1 MKTKNKKNEILFPKN
16 QLQLYG
22 YDDYFN
28 TFIKLFN
35 NNKLPNTIL
44 LSGPKGSGKATF
56 AYHFIN
62 YLLSRQENSNYS
74 INKFTI
80 NPENKSYK
88 NLCSNT
94 HPNFYPLENILNE
107 ENVKIENVKRIL
119 KFLNK
124 STYNSNI
131 KIVMIDNAEYLNISS
146 ANALLKALEEP
157 SDNTFFF
164 IIHNNSSTISATIK
178 SRCVEFKI
186 FHSLLEKK
194 LILDKIVK
202 QYEYDINI
210 DELDSNIYIESPGNI
225 FKYLSIFNEINLI
238 DPKNIIISISYLID
252 QFKQK
257 KDPQLLNFISLFVEI
272 FYKNLSLK
280 NYKKL
285 NIYFYNKHKILKL
298 INDVKKFNLDKNN
311 FFISLK
317 GILQNDS

>member
-28 TFIKLFN
+28 TFIKLFS
-35 NNKLPNTIL
+35 NNKLPNAIL

-62 YLLSRQENSNYS
+62 YLLSRKENSNYS

-80 NPENKSYK
+80 NPQNKSYK

-94 HPNFYPLENILNE
+94 HPNFYPLENNLNE
-107 ENVKIENVKRIL
+107 ENIKIENVKNIL

-131 KIVMIDNAEYLNISS
+131 KIVLIDNVEYLNISS

-164 IIHNNSSTISATIK
+164 IIHNNSSAISETIK

-186 FHSLLEKK
+186 FHNLLEKK
-194 LILDKIVK
+194 LILNNIIK

-210 DELDSNIYIESPGNI
+210 DELDSNIYVESPGNI
-225 FKYLSIFNEINLI
+225 FKYLSIFNEIKLN
-238 DPKNIIISISYLID
+238 DPKNILTSISYLID

-285 NIYFYNKHKILKL
+285 NIYFYNKHMILKL

>member
-28 TFIKLFN
+28 TFIKLFS
-35 NNKLPNTIL
+35 NNKLPNAIL

-62 YLLSRQENSNYS
+62 YLLSRKENYNYS

-80 NPENKSYK
+80 NPQNKSYK

-94 HPNFYPLENILNE
+94 HPNFYPLENNLNE
-107 ENVKIENVKRIL
+107 ENIKIENVKNIL

-131 KIVMIDNAEYLNISS
+131 KIVLIDNVEYLNISS

-164 IIHNNSSTISATIK
+164 IIHNNSSAISETIK

-186 FHSLLEKK
+186 FHNLLEKK
-194 LILDKIVK
+194 LILNNIIK

-210 DELDSNIYIESPGNI
+210 DELDSNIYVESPGNI
-225 FKYLSIFNEINLI
+225 FKYLSIFNEIKLN
-238 DPKNIIISISYLID
+238 DPKNILTSISYLID

-285 NIYFYNKHKILKL
+285 NIYFYNKHMILKL